1 LNKTYDETE
10 ELRKVW
16 DQLSKS
22 ISEKKDE
29 KKCHDQEHHR
39 VLKSVHDYDITLRYA
54 DQYIEQITRDIDL
67 RQTATYRMEDAI
79 TRMEL
84 DKDTL
89 QNNMPN

>member
-1 LNKTYDETE
+1 MNESRATTEALLLEYQRVTELLNKTYDETE

-29 KKCHDQEHHR
+29 KECHDQEHHR

-67 RQTATYRMEDAI
+67 KQTVTY
-79 TRMEL
+79 
-84 DKDTL
+84 
-89 QNNMPN
+89 